1 MHNEVWSYGKQAEP
15 ILTKYLRLRYQLL
28 PYTYSLAYGSYQTG
42 APFMRALFMDFPN
55 DPNIAGIPDEYMFGP
70 ALLVA
75 PVTEQGATHRKVYLP
90 AGCDWYNYWTNERI
104 KGGQTITADA
114 PIDTIPL
121 FARAGSILP
130 LGSAIQS
137 TKEEQA
143 IASVRVYSGGDAD
156 FTLFSDDGTTYSY
169 EKGVSSITKLHWDDA
184 THQLKHE
191 GAPAWS
197 VPDKSVV
204 EVIGR

>member
-1 MHNEVWSYGKQAEP
+1 
-15 ILTKYLRLRYQLL
+15 
-28 PYTYSLAYGSYQTG
+28 
-42 APFMRALFMDFPN
+42 
-55 DPNIAGIPDEYMFGP
+55 
-70 ALLVA
+70 
-75 PVTEQGATHRKVYLP
+75 
-90 AGCDWYNYWTNERI
+90 
-104 KGGQTITADA
+104 
-114 PIDTIPL
+114 
-121 FARAGSILP
+121 
-130 LGSAIQS
+130 
-137 TKEEQA
+137 
-143 IASVRVYSGGDAD
+143 VRVYSGGDAD